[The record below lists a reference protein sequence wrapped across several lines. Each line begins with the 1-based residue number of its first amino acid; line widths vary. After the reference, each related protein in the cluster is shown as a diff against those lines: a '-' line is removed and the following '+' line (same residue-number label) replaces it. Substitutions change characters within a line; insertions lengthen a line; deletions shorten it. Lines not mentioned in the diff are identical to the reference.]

1 MERERKE
8 AVYSSRPI
16 LSFRASRELM
26 RKIDNQAIKTRKTR
40 AEVILEMLEKY
51 IKSIK

>member
-8 AVYSSRPI
+8 AIYTNKPI
-16 LSFRASRELM
+16 LSFRASRDLM

-40 AEVILEMLEKY
+40 AEVILEMLEKH
-51 IKSIK
+51 IKNIK